1 MTLWQQDTLD
11 AVWQAVNVSA
21 EAVCLCDARNRFVRV
36 NGRFTQLYGWRAEEL
51 TRQSPA
57 RLVPADTEPA
67 LLSEVNR
74 ATREAGG
81 WEGDLLNVR
90 RDGATLRIHLRTA
103 AVRSRGTTVGF
114 VGFARPWVESPAAD
128 LSPKQQRIFALL
140 AAGQA
145 PKQIAGNLACSEST
159 VREHL
164 RRMMAKLAVPNL
176 AALTL
181 CAVRHGC
188 QTSANFTAERFTS

>member
-1 MTLWQQDTLD
+1 MTLRQQDTLD

-51 TRQSPA
+51 TCQSPA

-81 WEGDLLNVR
+81 WEGDLVNVR

-114 VGFARPWVESPAAD
+114 VGFAHPWPESPAAD
-128 LSPKQQRIFALL
+128 LSPTQQRIFALL

-145 PKQIAGNLACSEST
+145 PKQIADTLACSEST

-164 RRMMAKLAVPNL
+164 RRMMAKLAVPDL
-176 AALTL
+176 ASLTL

-188 QTSANFTAERFTS
+188 QTTANFSATY